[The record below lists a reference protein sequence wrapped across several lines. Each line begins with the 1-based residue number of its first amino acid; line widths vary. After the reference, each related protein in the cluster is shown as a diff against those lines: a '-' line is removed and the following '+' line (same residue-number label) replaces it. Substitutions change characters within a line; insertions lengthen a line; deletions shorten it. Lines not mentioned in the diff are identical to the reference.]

1 MNQITDFGMIGG
13 KLVRKVGISND
24 FSSAAFLA
32 YGASLISFIAYG
44 VDVIVSS
51 EKIEE
56 YDRSSSYM
64 GQVVGPFANRIK
76 NASFTL
82 DGKTYE
88 LTENNNGNCLHSGVA
103 NFGVCI
109 WNIDSVGEDYVVFSY
124 ESPKD
129 VGGFPGR
136 FNTRVKYSLSGTK
149 LIIEYEIKG
158 TEKCPIN
165 LTNHAYFNLNG
176 YNSSVLDHSLFLNA
190 DEYVEVDSAL
200 IPTGI
205 RRVDGSAFD
214 FRSETR
220 IRDRRDGEYDH
231 CFLFADKKSG
241 YLTNGKLKLL
251 FETDLPGI
259 QVYTG
264 KFLNIGSGKDGN
276 VEPFGAIALETEFA
290 PDSPNNEGFPSFV
303 LDGMNSFRTFTSY
316 EVKKADEC

>member
-1 MNQITDFGMIGG
+1 MNQIIDFGMIGG
-13 KLVRKVGISND
+13 KLVRKVRIGND
-24 FSSAAFLA
+24 LSSATFLT

-56 YDRSSSYM
+56 YDESSSYM

-76 NASFTL
+76 DASFTL
-82 DGKTYE
+82 GGKTYE
-88 LTENNNGNCLHSGVA
+88 LTKNNNGNCLHSGVA
-103 NFGVCI
+103 NFGICI
-109 WNIDSVGEDYVVFSY
+109 WNIDSIGKDHVVFSY
-124 ESPKD
+124 ESGND

-136 FNTRVKYSLSGTK
+136 FDTRVKYSLSGTK

-158 TEKCPIN
+158 TEKCPVN

-176 YNSSVLDHSLFLNA
+176 HNSSVLEHSLFLNA
-190 DEYVEVDSAL
+190 DKYIEVDPAL

-205 RRVDGSAFD
+205 RSVDGTAFD

-231 CFLFADKKSG
+231 CFLFADKKCG

-276 VEPFGAIALETEFA
+276 VGAFGAIALETEFA
-290 PDSPNNEGFPSFV
+290 PDSPNNEHFPSFV
-303 LDGMNSFRTFTSY
+303 LDGINAFRTFTSY